1 MAAGGRLPTLERIS
15 KEFVDIDRAPP
26 ANCKAAPVNPSDMFK
41 LGATIQGPRGS
52 AFEDGTFKLD
62 ITFPADYPF
71 RPPQVKFKSK
81 INHPNTDWD
90 GNICF
95 NMLTS
100 IWTLA
105 QSISKLLTAICWLM
119 SNPSVT
125 DPRATNG
132 ASGYR
137 KNRGHRKNTA
147 REWTK
152 KHGFRK

>member
-26 ANCKAAPVNPSDMFK
+26 ANCKAAP
-41 LGATIQGPRGS
+41 
-52 AFEDGTFKLD
+52 
-62 ITFPADYPF
+62 
-71 RPPQVKFKSK
+71 VKFKSK